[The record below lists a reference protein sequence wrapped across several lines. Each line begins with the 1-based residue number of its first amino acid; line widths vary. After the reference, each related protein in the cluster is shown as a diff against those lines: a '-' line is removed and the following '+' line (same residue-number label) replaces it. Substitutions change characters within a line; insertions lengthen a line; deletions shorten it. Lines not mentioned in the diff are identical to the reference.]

1 MNAWKVPPVIPVAV
15 AGGLMVSA
23 GLSVIGLAGGTPRDT
38 PLALTSETVG
48 GLLLG
53 IVLIAAGVEA
63 IRRRHFWFA
72 VLTPAFLAL
81 ASAGYGIATGQ
92 AMVFATVLMY
102 ALVVVLV
109 AASRPAFSP
118 RGQAPT

>member
-1 MNAWKVPPVIPVAV
+1 MIPAAV
-15 AGGLMVSA
+15 AGGLMVVA

-48 GLLLG
+48 GLLVG

-63 IRRRHFWFA
+63 IRRHHFWFA
-72 VLTPAFLAL
+72 ILTPAFLAL
-81 ASAGYGIATGQ
+81 GSAGYGIAAGQ
-92 AMVFATVLMY
+92 AMAFATVLMY

-109 AASRPAFSP
+109 AASRSAFSP
-118 RGQAPT
+118 RDQAPT